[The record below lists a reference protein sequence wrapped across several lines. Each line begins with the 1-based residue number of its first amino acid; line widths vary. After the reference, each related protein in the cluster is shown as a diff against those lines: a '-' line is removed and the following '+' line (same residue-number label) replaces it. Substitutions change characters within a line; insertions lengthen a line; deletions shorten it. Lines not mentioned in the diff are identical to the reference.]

1 MTTDDA
7 EKAALKARIAEL
19 ERENAKLHRIRQAL
33 IERVES
39 SSTVRTAPYAA
50 FEHSVVLAEQVRERT
65 EALNAA
71 LAELKRSNLALK
83 QANQEAATAHQRLI
97 DAIESISDAF
107 VLFDADRRIVL
118 FNSRFRDYWQG
129 TGTRIERGITIHD
142 VRRLALERGV
152 IAEEHP
158 GQGDEATLYRLSDGR
173 WVQMSERHT
182 GDGGLVILYTDI
194 TDLKASETARR
205 EQALAQKSRLL
216 QSTVDNLSQGVALVN
231 PEGEL
236 EIWNDRFVEL
246 TGLQPVNTVPFE
258 ELMQSSEVRLLT
270 PETLGEQGAPML
282 ETEQHLADGRVL
294 EIRTHPMPS
303 GGFVNTYTDI
313 TERYRYAETLRE
325 NENWLRLITDHVP
338 ALIAYVGDDGCF
350 QFTNQVYDDWYGWP
364 RGSLIGRSILQVH
377 GEQQYARLEP
387 YIRQALDGQNVTFEI
402 DEHNGAGE
410 SRHMLKSYVANR
422 DESGQTLGFFV
433 LIRDITER
441 KRTAL
446 ALQQAY
452 QNLEQRVRERTS
464 ELTEVNL
471 QLRQEIQ
478 ERKSIEARLLEAK
491 QDAEQANLSK
501 TKFLAAVS
509 HDLLQPLNAA
519 RLFTGAV
526 LEQPMPERI
535 RRLIS
540 SVSNSLQDVE
550 TLLGTLVDISR
561 LDAGVIK
568 PDITAF
574 RLNDLLDTLA
584 AEYHQMAA
592 AAGLEFR
599 FSGSD
604 QVVLSD
610 TTLLARILRNFLTNA
625 LRYTGAGGKIL
636 LGCRR
641 KTGRV
646 LIEVWDTGPGIPQD
660 KLEEIFQE
668 FRRIHNN
675 SSQQQDKGLGLGLAI
690 VEKIGRMLEH
700 PIQVRSVEGR
710 GSVFSVEVP
719 LGRLQ
724 PHRLQAAC
732 TDPDIHARLEGARI
746 WMIDNDPAICAGME
760 TLLSGWGCEVVTAL
774 GLEDLQQQVSI
785 ARAGLDILIA
795 DYHLDN
801 GATGDDLVRE
811 VLSLRTDQPP
821 VLMITANYSNELKQ
835 EVKARGYLLM
845 HKPVKPLKLKAT
857 LAHLL
862 LSRRQPAWQRGGD

>member
-1 MTTDDA
+1 MTTDT
-7 EKAALKARIAEL
+7 EKAALEARIAEL
-19 ERENAKLHRIRQAL
+19 ERENAKLHRMKQAL

-65 EALNAA
+65 EALNVA

-152 IAEEHP
+152 IAEEYV
-158 GQGDEATLYRLSDGR
+158 GQGDEATLYRLADGR

-216 QSTVDNLSQGVALVN
+216 QRTVDNLSQGVALVN

-246 TGLQPVNTVPFE
+246 TGLQPVSTVPFE
-258 ELMQSSEVRLLT
+258 VLMQSSEVRLLT
-270 PETLGEQGAPML
+270 PETLGEQGVPML

-387 YIRQALDGQNVTFEI
+387 YIGQALGGQNVTFEI

-592 AAGLEFR
+592 AAGLEFH

-625 LRYTGAGGKIL
+625 LRYTGEGGKIL

-641 KTGRV
+641 KTDRV

-668 FRRIHNN
+668 FRRIRSNN
-675 SSQQQDKGLGLGLAI
+675 QHQDKGLGLGLAI

-700 PIQVRSVEGR
+700 PIRVRSVEGK
-710 GSVFSVEVP
+710 GSVFSVEIP

-724 PHRLQAAC
+724 PHRFQTAYS
-732 TDPDIHARLEGARI
+732 DPSIHTRLEGARI

-774 GLEDLQQQVSI
+774 GLEDLQEKVSI
-785 ARAGLDILIA
+785 GRAGLDILIA

-845 HKPVKPLKLKAT
+845 NKPVRPLKLKAT

-862 LSRRQPAWQRGGD
+862 LSRRQPA

>member
-1 MTTDDA
+1 MITDN
-7 EKAALKARIAEL
+7 EKAALEARIAEL
-19 ERENAKLHRIRQAL
+19 ERENAKLHRIKQAL

-65 EALNAA
+65 EALNMA

-129 TGTRIERGITIHD
+129 TGTRIEQGITIQD

-152 IAEEHP
+152 IAEEHV

-231 PEGEL
+231 PDGEL

-246 TGLQPVNTVPFE
+246 TGLQPVSSLSFE
-258 ELMQSSEVRLLT
+258 RLMQCSEVRLLT
-270 PETLGEQGAPML
+270 PDTCDDQGVPML

-338 ALIAYVGDDGCF
+338 ALIAYVGADGCF

-364 RGSLIGRSILQVH
+364 RGSLIGRSIRQVH

-387 YIRQALDGQNVTFEI
+387 YIRQALAGQNVTFEI
-402 DEHNGAGE
+402 DEQNGAGE
-410 SRHMLKSYVANR
+410 NRHMLKSYVANR
-422 DESGQTLGFFV
+422 DEAGDVLGFFV

-478 ERKSIEARLLEAK
+478 ERKSIEVRLLEAK
-491 QDAEQANLSK
+491 QDAERANMSK

-535 RRLIS
+535 RKLIS
-540 SVSNSLQDVE
+540 SVNNSLQDVE

-561 LDAGVIK
+561 LDAGVIQ
-568 PDITAF
+568 PDITTF
-574 RLNDLLDTLA
+574 RLNDLLSTLA

-599 FSGSD
+599 FRGND
-604 QVVLSD
+604 QVVISH
-610 TTLLARILRNFLTNA
+610 TTLLARMLRNFLTNA
-625 LRYTGAGGKIL
+625 LRCTGEGGKIL

-641 KTGRV
+641 RGDRV
-646 LIEVWDTGPGIPQD
+646 VIQVWDTGPGIPED
-660 KLEEIFQE
+660 KLTEIFQE
-668 FRRIHNN
+668 FRRINN
-675 SSQQQDKGLGLGLAI
+675 SAQQQDKGLGLGLAI
-690 VEKIGRMLEH
+690 VDKIGRMLNH
-700 PIQVRSVEGR
+700 PIRVSSREGR

-719 LGRLQ
+719 LGQLRPQ
-724 PHRLQAAC
+724 RFQASC
-732 TDPDIHARLEGARI
+732 TDSGVHERLAGARI

-760 TLLSGWGCEVVTAL
+760 TLLAGWGCEVVTAL
-774 GLEDLQQQVSI
+774 GLEDLQQKVSI

-801 GATGDDLVRE
+801 GATGDDLVRRI
-811 VLSLRTDQPP
+811 LALRQDRPP

-845 HKPVKPLKLKAT
+845 HKPVKPLKLKTT

-862 LSRRQPAWQRGGD
+862 PDRQ